1 MKKRLFCDATYH
13 QYFNANPL
21 NSSCK
26 RHDKINRQADTTSD
40 KIGFKYRMER

>member
-13 QYFNANPL
+13 QFYNANPL
-21 NSSCK
+21 NNLKTK
-26 RHDKINRQADTTSD
+26 RREETPTTG